1 MLSCFEARRG
11 TRVLLKSLDMGLCM
25 DFLNWLEP
33 DMSIQVLTCLDDPTD
48 LVRISSVSRS
58 WRHFVIENGLCKK
71 LCLRLFPQLSRVAQV
86 IEINNPDTKA
96 EVGSSNSKELE
107 TLEREHRVYAF
118 LACGFT
124 SFNVGDSIKRALSA
138 SSTDNFPE
146 ESIRNT
152 LEPRDVVG
160 RRASYW
166 SSKGQSDPA
175 VPEVLIYKLVSDF
188 VVINEINIQPF
199 KAYFQLGEPI
209 YSAKAVRFR
218 FGHAKSPMDVESDP
232 MGESFP
238 DKKFIW
244 TYTSQVFPM
253 TQENILQT
261 FKLPEPV
268 LCIGGFLQI
277 ELLGR
282 VQRQE
287 MDGLFYICVS
297 HVQAKGKSLSPA
309 FGVEI
314 HEPSGQFVLKN
325 NIQAKGNTQPS
336 LPDNDS
342 DVNAD
347 LDLERDIRDMLPFV
361 NMLQGNGVDFDEF
374 EWNDV
379 EEGMDEEFVEEGMDE
394 EFVV

>member
-1 MLSCFEARRG
+1 
-11 TRVLLKSLDMGLCM
+11 MGLCM

-48 LVRISSVSRS
+48 LVRISAVSRS

-188 VVINEINIQPF
+188 V
-199 KAYFQLGEPI
+199 LGEPI

-238 DKKFIW
+238 DEKFIW
-244 TYTSQVFPM
+244 TYTS
-253 TQENILQT
+253 QENILQT

-268 LCIGGFLQI
+268 LCVGGFLQI

-287 MDGLFYICVS
+287 MDGFVS

-325 NIQAKGNTQPS
+325 NIQAKGNIQPS
-336 LPDNDS
+336 LTENDS

-361 NMLQGNGVDFDEF
+361 NMLQGNVVDFDEF
-374 EWNDV
+374 EWNDA